1 MHPRV
6 KIKTRTTPQKRLGN
20 LWKRFFPCFH
30 RLSYINFWKT
40 DIAVENCSFILRLW
54 VCNFPI
60 KFCDFS
66 TVILCYTPLL
76 EGMIYIYIIYIYIS
90 GDSIPSAAVPLWPP
104 EVSELPIWRSAG
116 ERSWSTGRWAS
127 SRCKGQEWS
136 DTTASAGWVNQ

>member
-30 RLSYINFWKT
+30 RLSYINLWKT

-76 EGMIYIYIIYIYIS
+76 EGMIYIYNIYIYIS